1 MKMSHSNDRPARG
14 FISSHKRSFWNAY
27 IELIATAIA
36 ILVIASVILF
46 GCVVPDAP
54 PAEYPGTDVCYQT
67 EAYMAYCETDFYY
80 APGYWVPA
88 KYGHVWVRGHYLP
101 RPGHRGFHGRGGV
114 HEVHGPRGHR

>member
-1 MKMSHSNDRPARG
+1 MALQAALRRLGGEDQQTGDNMAPR
-14 FISSHKRSFWNAY
+14 SSDYVLTMILSFAPS
-27 IELIATAIA
+27 
-36 ILVIASVILF
+36 ILILF

-67 EAYMAYCETDFYY
+67 EAYMAYCETDFYF